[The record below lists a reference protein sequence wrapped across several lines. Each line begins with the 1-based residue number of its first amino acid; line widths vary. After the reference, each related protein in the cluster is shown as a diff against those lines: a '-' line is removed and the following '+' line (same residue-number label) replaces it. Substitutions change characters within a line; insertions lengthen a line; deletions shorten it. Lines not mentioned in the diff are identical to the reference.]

1 MINLQ
6 WMNGQTIDL
15 TAGKVVC
22 VGRNYVAHAAELG
35 NEVPTEP
42 LLFIKPSSSLVMMKN
57 HVELPS
63 RLGEHHYEAELA
75 LLIGDTINANTDI
88 NLHKHI
94 VGVGVGLDLT
104 LRALQSRLKEHGH
117 PWEKAK
123 AYDNSCIISPFVPVS
138 LATQFNALEFALS
151 INKEMRQRAS
161 SSLMVFPIAELL
173 KEISQY
179 FTLQPGDIVLTGT
192 PKGVGQ
198 LYDADQLSVTLGN
211 QPLASCAVHLI

>member
-6 WMNGQTIDL
+6 WQDGQKIEVTV
-15 TAGKVVC
+15 GKVVC
-22 VGRNYVAHAAELG
+22 VGRNYVEHAQELN

-42 LLFIKPSSSLVMMKN
+42 LLFIKPSSSLASMKN
-57 HVELPS
+57 DVNLPS

-88 NLHKHI
+88 NLHQHI
-94 VGVGVGLDLT
+94 AGIGVGLDLT

-123 AYDNSCIISPFVPVS
+123 AYDNSCIISSFLPVNS
-138 LATQFNALEFALS
+138 ATQFNALQFSLS
-151 INKEMRQRAS
+151 INQEVRQKAS

-173 KEISQY
+173 KEISLY
-179 FTLQPGDIVLTGT
+179 FTLRPGDIVLTGT

-198 LYDADQLSVTLGN
+198 LCHADQLSVTLEN
-211 QPLASCAVHLI
+211 EPLASCTVHLI